1 MSKLKEA
8 LANGGFPIVMEMK
21 PPKGIDLEG
30 MLAPLNAVNGK
41 VTAFG
46 IPDNEH
52 AKMKL
57 SALAAARMVKE
68 AGGEPLL
75 LMTCRDRNR
84 LALESDLL
92 GAGALG
98 LENILALSGDFVNQ
112 GDHPDAKPVYD
123 ADSVQLLQIARGLM
137 DGHDSAGQPLKG
149 NPQFCLGAVL
159 IPEADPVGPQLLKV
173 RKKLA
178 AGVDFFIT
186 APIYDLKKLS
196 SFRQQLGDQDLKVLA
211 CVKVPKASEV
221 EQASQGRLRKVYSLP
236 PDLVQELSDPDPE
249 IVLKKGAALAGRL
262 IKEIKAQKLA
272 DGVYIKA
279 RGRGDL
285 MALILEKAG
294 V

>member
-8 LANGGFPIVMEMK
+8 LDGGRFPIVMEVK
-21 PPKGIDLEG
+21 PPKGIDLEEL
-30 MLAPLNAVNGK
+30 LAPIKSLNGK
-41 VTAFG
+41 ITAFG

-57 SALAAARMVKE
+57 SALAAARLVKE

-98 LENILALSGDFVNQ
+98 LENILALSGDFVSL

-123 ADSVQLLQIARGLM
+123 ADSVQLLQIAQGLM
-137 DGHDSAGQPLKG
+137 SGHDSAGLSLKG
-149 NPQFCLGAVL
+149 NPNFYLGAVL

-173 RKKLA
+173 KKKLE
-178 AGVDFFIT
+178 AGAGFFIT
-186 APIYDLKKLS
+186 APVFDVEK
-196 SFRQQLGDQDLKVLA
+196 FRQFRESLGPLTVKLMA
-211 CVKVPKASEV
+211 CLKVPKASEV
-221 EQASQGRLRKVYSLP
+221 EQAAQGQHEKVYSLP
-236 PDLVQELSDPDPE
+236 PEAVQELAGGDPE
-249 IVLKKGAALAGRL
+249 EVLRKGAALVGRL
-262 IKEIKAQKLA
+262 LRKIREAKLA
-272 DGVYIKA
+272 DGVYVKA

-285 MALILEKAG
+285 MALVLEAAG
-294 V
+294 A

>member
-1 MSKLKEA
+1 MR
-8 LANGGFPIVMEMK
+8 
-21 PPKGIDLEG
+21 
-30 MLAPLNAVNGK
+30 
-41 VTAFG
+41 
-46 IPDNEH
+46 
-52 AKMKL
+52 L
-57 SALAAARMVKE
+57 SALVAAQKVKE
-68 AGGEPLL
+68 AGAEPLL
-75 LMTCRDRNR
+75 HLTCRDRNR

-98 LENILALSGDFVNQ
+98 LENILAISGDFVSL

-123 ADSVQLLQIARGLM
+123 ADSVQFLQIARGLM
-137 DGHDSAGQPLKG
+137 AGHDSVDQPLQG
-149 NPQFCLGAVL
+149 NPEFCLGAVL
-159 IPEADPVGPQLLKV
+159 IPEADPLGPQLLKV

-186 APIYDLKKLS
+186 APVYDLNKLS
-196 SFRQQLGDQDLKVLA
+196 SFRQQMGDQNVKVLA

-221 EQASQGRLRKVYSLP
+221 EQASQGQLRKVYSLP
-236 PDLVQELSDPDPE
+236 SNLVQELSDPDPE
-249 IVLKKGAALAGRL
+249 TVLKKGAALAGRL

-272 DGVYIKA
+272 DGVYVKA